1 MDQTNKKEV
10 VMLNLDDIIPNKFQ
24 PREVF
29 DDHALKELAVS
40 IKEHG
45 VIQPIIVREVN
56 GKYEIIAGERR
67 YKASALAGKTTIPA
81 IVNNLDDKESSK
93 VALLENLQRKDL
105 NPIEE
110 AKTYQKVLELDEM
123 TQEELA
129 KTMGKSQSAVA
140 NKLRLL
146 QLNDDVKKALLSNE
160 ISERHARTLLRIDDS
175 AKQTEML
182 KRVISEKINVRELE
196 KEIDKLYPKEEKQ
209 EELTPVAE
217 VATPESSPIKEPS
230 MDEKKTEPEN
240 FLNSFLNNSPLAP
253 TTEIKNP
260 DAGIGEVK
268 IINDDDPNDQGTI
281 LNYANINDDEDEEDN
296 SSHTFI
302 EETTPD
308 VDDIKK
314 NSQDINQTTNPSNS
328 SLDSLLNIPT
338 PAEETDKNEEKFR
351 TAAEEIIKTAET
363 PDIEDDEKTD
373 DYFKTPDLNAV
384 NLPNEIETSEES
396 DEDEEITVDKAK
408 EKIKN
413 LIGDLRVKGLTIGMD
428 EMDFPSTYQVIL
440 KIDKNQ

>member
-182 KRVISEKINVRELE
+182 KRVITEKINVRDLE

-209 EELTPVAE
+209 EELTPVNE

-230 MDEKKTEPEN
+230 MDDKKAEPEN

-253 TTEIKNP
+253 TTEIKDP

-268 IINDDDPNDQGTI
+268 IINDDDPTAEKQI

-296 SSHTFI
+296 SSHTFLDN
-302 EETTPD
+302 TTPD
-308 VDDIKK
+308 VNDIKN
-314 NSQDINQTTNPSNS
+314 NSQDINQTTDASNS
-328 SLDSLLNIPT
+328 SLDSLLNLPT
-338 PAEETDKNEEKFR
+338 PTVDPTQEEKFR
-351 TAAEEIIKTAET
+351 STAEEIIKTAET
-363 PDIEDDEKTD
+363 QDSEEDDKPD
-373 DYFKTPDLNAV
+373 DYFKTPDLDAV
-384 NLPNEIETSEES
+384 KLPNEIETSEDS

>member
-1 MDQTNKKEV
+1 MDQTDKKEV
-10 VMLNLDDIIPNKFQ
+10 VMLNLNDIIPNKFQ

-160 ISERHARTLLRIDDS
+160 ISERHARTLLKIEDS

-182 KRVISEKINVRELE
+182 KKVITEKMNVRDLE
-196 KEIDKLYPKEEKQ
+196 KEINELYPKEEKE
-209 EELTPVAE
+209 EELTPVEE
-217 VATPESSPIKEPS
+217 VVANPQTTPIQEPS
-230 MDEKKTEPEN
+230 MDDTKKEPEN

-260 DAGIGEVK
+260 EEGYGEVK
-268 IINDDDPNDQGTI
+268 VINDDDPNAEGQI
-281 LNYANINDDEDEEDN
+281 LNYADINDDEDEEDN
-296 SSHTFI
+296 SSHTFL
-302 EETTPD
+302 EGTTPD
-308 VDDIKK
+308 VNDIKN
-314 NSQDINQTTNPSNS
+314 NSEDIQQTTDPANS
-328 SLDSLLNIPT
+328 SLDSLLNLPT
-338 PAEETDKNEEKFR
+338 PTVDPTSEKEKFR
-351 TAAEEIIKTAET
+351 SPAEAIIKTAET
-363 PDIEDDEKTD
+363 ADPEDDDKPD
-373 DYFKTPDLNAV
+373 DYFKTPDLDAV
-384 NLPNEIETSEES
+384 TLPNEIETSEE
-396 DEDEEITVDKAK
+396 DDEEITVDKAK
-408 EKIKN
+408 EKIKD

-428 EMDFPSTYQVIL
+428 EMDFPSTYQIIL